1 MTKNLEAIHFPTVY
15 LGVKI
20 IPPLGQILF
29 YFFFFLTCDLLWEL
43 VPWQD
48 QLLGKK
54 GTIPFNFIP
63 FQWVFAD
70 HNCVLY
76 AVLHSC
82 FHPEIPVTTKQT
94 LINREKGSF
103 LVKVLVQHMFMEC
116 LLYQARKTVLLP
128 CMSPF
133 LRLAKSGDG
142 QDLKAQTFQGAVKA
156 VSSGPDIRLLLGPLF
171 STPVPPDSSPQCCPL
186 HLTLPLGLH
195 FPS

>member
-1 MTKNLEAIHFPTVY
+1 M
-15 LGVKI
+15 
-20 IPPLGQILF
+20 
-29 YFFFFLTCDLLWEL
+29 LWEL

-54 GTIPFNFIP
+54 STIPFNFIP

-116 LLYQARKTVLLP
+116 LLCIRHGKQCYFPACHPSSGWPRVGMDRISKHRLSKEQSRQWVQGLTSDFFWVP
-128 CMSPF
+128 CS
-133 LRLAKSGDG
+133 LRLSH
-142 QDLKAQTFQGAVKA
+142 
-156 VSSGPDIRLLLGPLF
+156 PI
-171 STPVPPDSSPQCCPL
+171 PPPQCCPL